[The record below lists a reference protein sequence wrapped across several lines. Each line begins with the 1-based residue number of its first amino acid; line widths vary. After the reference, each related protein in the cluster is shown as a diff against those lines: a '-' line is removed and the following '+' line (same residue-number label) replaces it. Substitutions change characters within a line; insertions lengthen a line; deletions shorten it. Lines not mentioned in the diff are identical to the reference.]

1 MIQIR
6 AVVIYSHDG
15 RHRVVPFE
23 PGRVNIV
30 SGDSRTGKSA
40 ILGII
45 DYCLGAKEIDVPEG
59 KVRRNVAWFGLLL
72 ETGRG
77 QAFVA
82 RQLPDGDGKSNEA
95 IYVQTDSTVVI
106 PAANVLRQITN
117 RDGLRALLASW
128 VGMSDYL
135 HEPPP
140 GQSRDPLAASI
151 SHALTFC
158 FQSQTEI
165 AQQKHLFHGSS
176 DRFVAQAIKD
186 TLPYFRKRAVNPC

>member
-23 PGRVNIV
+23 PGRVNII

-45 DYCLGAKEIDVPEG
+45 DYCFGAKEIDVPEG
-59 KVRRNVAWFGLLL
+59 KVRRNVAWFALLL
-72 ETGRG
+72 QTPRG

-82 RQLPDGDGKSNEA
+82 RQLPIGDGKSNEVV
-95 IYVQTDSTVVI
+95 YVQTDSVI
-106 PAANVLRQITN
+106 DIPLASVLRQTTN
-117 RDGLRALLASW
+117 REGLRSLLASW
-128 VGMSDYL
+128 TGLADYL
-135 HEPPP
+135 HEPPS
-140 GQSRDPLAASI
+140 GQTRDALAATI

-158 FQSQTEI
+158 FQSQNEI
-165 AQQKHLFHGSS
+165 AQRKHLFHGSRRLRRQS
-176 DRFVAQAIKD
+176 AGAQTRSRRD
-186 TLPYFRKRAVNPC
+186 TPD

>member
-23 PGRVNIV
+23 PGRVNII

-45 DYCLGAKEIDVPEG
+45 DYCFGAKEIDVPEG

-82 RQLPDGDGKSNEA
+82 RQLPAGDGKSSEA
-95 IYVQTDSTVVI
+95 IYVQTNREVPI
-106 PAANVLRQITN
+106 PVAGALRPTTN

-140 GQSRDPLAASI
+140 GQTRDP
-151 SHALTFC
+151 T
-158 FQSQTEI
+158 
-165 AQQKHLFHGSS
+165 
-176 DRFVAQAIKD
+176 
-186 TLPYFRKRAVNPC
+186 